1 MHIEIGPL
9 MPNTHNDIKSQTSI
23 DFRQLDGMDADL
35 KEIHQ
40 CTFIA

>member
-9 MPNTHNDIKSQTSI
+9 RLNTHNDIKPQTSI

-35 KEIHQ
+35 KEMY
-40 CTFIA
+40 